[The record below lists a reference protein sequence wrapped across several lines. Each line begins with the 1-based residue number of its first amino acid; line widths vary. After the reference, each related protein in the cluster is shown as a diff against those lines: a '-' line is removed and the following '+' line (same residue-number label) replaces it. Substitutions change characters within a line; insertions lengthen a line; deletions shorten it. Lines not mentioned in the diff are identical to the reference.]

1 MLFKYLFKFNF
12 KLYVLK
18 NTCCICYK
26 VMLAYYKDK
35 SKRVKEQERMRGV
48 GSLNQKGKNGKS

>member
-18 NTCCICYK
+18 NIDFNK
-26 VMLAYYKDK
+26 LFVIELNL
-35 SKRVKEQERMRGV
+35 KRVYIIWQNMTTV
-48 GSLNQKGKNGKS
+48 V